1 MWSSIVQGFADLIQ
15 GFYHITVAIGLPNYG
30 FAIIL
35 VTIAIK
41 LLLYPLTHKQ
51 MKSMR
56 KMQELQPRLKLLQE
70 RYKEDPQRMQKEVF
84 DLYKEH
90 GVSPLSGCLP
100 LLIQLPILVAF
111 YRALYQLKYTVPAHA
126 AFLWVPTLS
135 KPDPYYGFAILA
147 GVTTYIQQKLSTLDP
162 NDPSQKSMLYV
173 MPVFIAWLA
182 ATLPAGLALYWVT
195 FNVLSI
201 AQQAWVNARS
211 GGTKDSP
218 DGRVERGKVVAAG
231 GEGKKESVMSDEG
244 GKDGDGE
251 RRKKGKKR
259 G

>member
-15 GFYHITVAIGLPNYG
+15 AFYHITVAIGVPNYG
-30 FAIIL
+30 LAIIM
-35 VTIAIK
+35 VTIVIK
-41 LLLYPLTHKQ
+41 LLLYPLTNKQ

-56 KMQELQPRLKLLQE
+56 KMQELQPRMKVLQE
-70 RYKEDPQRMQKEVF
+70 RYKDEPQRMQKEVF
-84 DLYKEH
+84 ELYKEH

-100 LLIQLPILVAF
+100 LLIQMPILLAF

-126 AFLWVPTLS
+126 AFLWVPSLS

-147 GVTTYIQQKLSTLDP
+147 CLTTYIQQKLSTLDP
-162 NDPSQKSMLYV
+162 NDPSQKSMLYI
-173 MPVFIAWLA
+173 MPLFIAWLC

-201 AQQAWVNARS
+201 AQQAWVNSRS
-211 GGTKDSP
+211 SGENTKKAEA
-218 DGRVERGKVVAAG
+218 GQGVAFVG
-231 GEGKKESVMSDEG
+231 DEKDNPVSSEG
-244 GKDGDGE
+244 GKVGDGE